1 MTKLVPV
8 PLRGYRRAWLSRDV
22 LAGVALSAVAI
33 PEVMGYT
40 SIAGMPIVT
49 GLYTLILPAVAFA
62 LLGSSRLLVVGADS
76 ATAAIL
82 SAGLLG
88 LGVAGVVPGSPHWV
102 ALAGLIALLSGV
114 LLAAARLL
122 RLGFLADFLSATVL
136 VGFLTGVGVQ
146 VATAQ
151 IPHLLGLHSGRGNW
165 FQQQWS
171 WLTHLDEVAWR
182 TVAYGAATIV
192 IIVLFKRFL
201 PRFPGSIVAV
211 VVLIAVS
218 AATDAAG
225 HGVAVVGPVEGGLP
239 PLGLP
244 SGLTPGDISQVFAVA
259 ASCFVL
265 ILAQSA
271 ATAHSFATRHGD
283 RVDINRDLVGLSV
296 ANIAAGFGGTFVVN
310 GSPTKTEILD
320 QQRGRTQVANLTMAF
335 LSLLVVLVFT
345 SALADMPLAVLAGI
359 VFLVGLDL
367 IDVRGL
373 RRIRARRRNE
383 FVVAVVT
390 AFAVFGL
397 GVEQGVLLAVALSLF
412 EVIRREYRPKD
423 FVVGVTEEGAPTYT
437 VAAPGIES
445 APGLIVFRFNAE
457 LFYANA
463 SRFADEVKALV
474 DRAPDPVRW
483 LVLDAAG
490 IADVDYTAGIRL
502 HSLLDFLA
510 ARRVTFVLAR
520 PDASLVD
527 TLKLYELWQRIP
539 PELVFGNLI
548 DAIRAFPA
556 GGPPG
561 APDFGPGAPPTGP
574 PGPP

>member
-1 MTKLVPV
+1 MTGRTKLVPV
-8 PLRGYRRAWLSRDV
+8 SLRGYRRAWLGRDV
-22 LAGVALSAVAI
+22 LAGVALSAVAV

-49 GLYTLILPAVAFA
+49 GLYTLVLPAVAFA
-62 LLGSSRLLVVGADS
+62 LLGSSKLLVVGADS

-82 SAGLLG
+82 FAGLLG
-88 LGVAGVVPGSPHWV
+88 LGVPGLTPASPHWV

-136 VGFLTGVGVQ
+136 IGFLTGVGIQ
-146 VATAQ
+146 VSTAQ
-151 IPHLLGLHSGRGNW
+151 IPHLLGIPRGRGNW

-171 WLTHLDEVAWR
+171 WLTHLDEVSWR

-192 IIVLFKRFL
+192 IIVFFKHFL
-201 PRFPGSIVAV
+201 PRFPGSVVAV
-211 VVLIAVS
+211 AALIAVS
-218 AATDAAG
+218 AATGAAG
-225 HGVAVVGPVEGGLP
+225 HGVAVVGAVEGGFP
-239 PLGLP
+239 PIGLP
-244 SGLTPGDISQVFAVA
+244 SGLTPGDVSRVFAVT

-283 RVDINRDLVGLSV
+283 HVDINRDLVGLSV
-296 ANIAAGFGGTFVVN
+296 ANIAAGLSGAFVVN

-320 QQRGRTQVANLTMAF
+320 EQRGRTQVANLTMAF
-335 LSLLVVLVFT
+335 ISLLVALGFT
-345 SALADMPLAVLAGI
+345 RLLADMPLAVLAGI

-367 IDVRGL
+367 VDVRGL
-373 RRIRARRRNE
+373 RRIYARRRNE

-390 AFAVFGL
+390 ALAVFGI
-397 GVEQGVLLAVALSLF
+397 GVEQGVLLAVGLSLF
-412 EVIRREYRPKD
+412 EVVRREYRPKD
-423 FVVGVTEEGAPTYT
+423 FVVGVTAEGAPTYT
-437 VAAPGIES
+437 VAQPGIES

-474 DRAPDPVRW
+474 DRAPDPVHW

-502 HSLLDFLA
+502 HSLLDFLT

-539 PELVFGNLI
+539 PEHVFGNLI

-556 GGPPG
+556 
-561 APDFGPGAPPTGP
+561 TS
-574 PGPP
+574 

>member
-1 MTKLVPV
+1 MPASM
-8 PLRGYRRAWLSRDV
+8 RGYRRAWLSRDV

-49 GLYTLILPAVAFA
+49 GLYTLILPAIAFA
-62 LLGSSRLLVVGADS
+62 LLGSSKLLVVGADS

-82 SAGLLG
+82 YAGLLE
-88 LGVAGVVPGSPHWV
+88 LGIAGVTPGSPKWV
-102 ALAGLIALLSGV
+102 ALAGLTALVSGAI
-114 LLAAARLL
+114 LAAARLL
-122 RLGFLADFLSATVL
+122 RLGFLADFLSAAVL
-136 VGFLTGVGVQ
+136 IGFLTGVGIQ

-151 IPHLLGLHSGRGNW
+151 IPELLGIPRGRGNW

-171 WLTHLDEVAWR
+171 WLTRLDQISWR

-192 IIVLFKRFL
+192 VIVAFKRFL
-201 PRFPGSIVAV
+201 PRFPGTLVAV
-211 VVLIAVS
+211 VALISVS
-218 AATDAAG
+218 AATDASQ
-225 HGVAVVGPVEGGLP
+225 HGVAVVGAVEGGFP

-244 SGLTPGDISQVFAVA
+244 SGLTPGDVSQVFSVA
-259 ASCFVL
+259 LSCFVL

-271 ATAHSFATRHGD
+271 ATAHAFATKHGD
-283 RVDINRDLVGLSV
+283 HVDVDRDLAGLSI
-296 ANIAAGFGGTFVVN
+296 ANIAAGLSGTFVVN

-335 LSLLVVLVFT
+335 ISLLVALVFT
-345 SALADMPLAVLAGI
+345 SLLADMPLAVLAGI

-367 IDVRGL
+367 VDVRGL
-373 RRIRARRRNE
+373 RRIYALRRNE

-390 AFAVFGL
+390 AFAVFGI
-397 GVEQGVLLAVALSLF
+397 GVEQGVLLALALSLF
-412 EVIRREYRPKD
+412 EVVRREYRPKD
-423 FVVGVTEEGAPTYT
+423 FVVGVTEKGEPTYRP
-437 VAAPGIES
+437 AEPGIES

-463 SRFADEVKALV
+463 SRFADEVRALV
-474 DRAPDPVRW
+474 DDAPDPVRW

-490 IADVDYTAGIRL
+490 IADVDYSAGLRL

-527 TLKLYELWQRIP
+527 TLKVYDLWQRIP
-539 PELVFGNLI
+539 PEYVFGNLI
-548 DAIRAFPA
+548 DAVRAYPA
-556 GGPPG
+556 DGSPDTTGEPPV
-561 APDFGPGAPPTGP
+561 A
-574 PGPP
+574 

>member
-1 MTKLVPV
+1 MTRLVPAS
-8 PLRGYRRAWLSRDV
+8 LRGYRRAWLSRDV

-49 GLYTLILPAVAFA
+49 GLYTLIFPAIAFA
-62 LLGSSRLLVVGADS
+62 LLGSSKLLVVGADS

-88 LGVAGVVPGSPHWV
+88 LGIADLTPGSPQWV
-102 ALAGLIALLSGV
+102 GLAGLIALMSGAV
-114 LLAAARLL
+114 LAAARLL

-136 VGFLTGVGVQ
+136 IGFLTGVGIQ

-151 IPHLLGLHSGRGNW
+151 IPDLLGIPGGRGNW

-171 WLTHLDEVAWR
+171 WLSRLDEVSWL
-182 TVAYGAATIV
+182 TFAYGAATIV
-192 IIVLFKRFL
+192 IIVGFKRFL
-201 PRFPGSIVAV
+201 PRFPGSILAV
-211 VVLIAVS
+211 VALIALS
-218 AATDAAG
+218 TATDAAG
-225 HGVAVVGPVEGGLP
+225 HGVAVVGAVEGGFP
-239 PLGLP
+239 PIGLP
-244 SGLTPGDISQVFAVA
+244 SGLTPGDVPQVFSVAV
-259 ASCFVL
+259 SCFVL

-271 ATAHSFATRHGD
+271 ATSHSFATRHGD
-283 RVDINRDLVGLSV
+283 RVDIDRDLVGLSV
-296 ANIAAGFGGTFVVN
+296 ANVAAGLSGTFVVN

-320 QQRGRTQVANLTMAF
+320 QQRGRTQVANLTMA
-335 LSLLVVLVFT
+335 LISLLVVLVLT
-345 SALADMPLAVLAGI
+345 TLLADMPLAVLAGI

-367 IDVRGL
+367 VDVSGF
-373 RRIRARRRNE
+373 RRIYARRRNE

-390 AFAVFGL
+390 AVAVFSI
-397 GVEQGVLLAVALSLF
+397 GVEQGVLLALALSLF

-423 FVVGVTEEGAPTYT
+423 FVVGVTEEGVPTYT
-437 VAAPGIES
+437 VAEPGIES

-474 DRAPDPVRW
+474 DDAPDPVRW

-490 IADVDYTAGIRL
+490 IADVDYSAGLRL

-520 PDASLVD
+520 PDAALVD
-527 TLKLYELWQRIP
+527 TLKVYELWQRIP
-539 PELVFGNLI
+539 PEHVFGNLI
-548 DAIRAFPA
+548 DAVRAYPA
-556 GGPPG
+556 GGSPPG
-561 APDFGPGAPPTGP
+561 APDEPPAG
-574 PGPP
+574 

>member
-1 MTKLVPV
+1 VTGMTRLVPAS
-8 PLRGYRRAWLSRDV
+8 LRGYQRAWLSRDV

-49 GLYTLILPAVAFA
+49 GLYTLILPAIAFA
-62 LLGSSRLLVVGADS
+62 LLGSSKLLVVGADS

-88 LGVAGVVPGSPHWV
+88 LGIAGLTPGSPQWV
-102 ALAGLIALLSGV
+102 GLAGLTALMSGV
-114 LLAAARLL
+114 ILAAARLL
-122 RLGFLADFLSATVL
+122 RLGFLADFLSAAVL
-136 VGFLTGVGVQ
+136 IGFLTGVGIQ

-151 IPHLLGLHSGRGNW
+151 IPDLLGVPRGRGNW
-165 FQQQWS
+165 FQQQRS
-171 WLTHLDEVAWR
+171 WMTRLDEVSWR
-182 TVAYGAATIV
+182 TLAYGAATIV
-192 IIVLFKRFL
+192 IIVVLKRFL

-211 VVLIAVS
+211 VALIAVS

-225 HGVAVVGPVEGGLP
+225 QGVAVVGAVEGGFP
-239 PLGLP
+239 PIGLP
-244 SGLTPGDISQVFAVA
+244 SGLTPGDVSQVFSVAV
-259 ASCFVL
+259 SCFVL

-271 ATAHSFATRHGD
+271 ATSHSFATRHGD
-283 RVDINRDLVGLSV
+283 RVDIDRDLVGLSA
-296 ANIAAGFGGTFVVN
+296 ANIAAGLSGTFVVN

-335 LSLLVVLVFT
+335 ISLLVALVFT
-345 SALADMPLAVLAGI
+345 SLLADMPLAVLAGI

-373 RRIRARRRNE
+373 RQIYARRRNE
-383 FVVAVVT
+383 FVVAIVT
-390 AFAVFGL
+390 AFAVFGI
-397 GVEQGVLLAVALSLF
+397 GVEQGVLLALALSLF

-423 FVVGVTEEGAPTYT
+423 FVVGVTEEGVPTYT
-437 VAAPGIES
+437 VAEPGTES

-474 DRAPDPVRW
+474 DDAPDPVHW

-490 IADVDYTAGIRL
+490 IADVDYSAGVRL

-520 PDASLVD
+520 PDAALVD
-527 TLKLYELWQRIP
+527 TLKVYELWQRIP
-539 PELVFGNLI
+539 PENVFGNLI
-548 DAIRAFPA
+548 DAIRAYPA
-556 GGPPG
+556 GGSPG
-561 APDFGPGAPPTGP
+561 AADEPPAG
-574 PGPP
+574 